1 MSNLPNKKIWNKMTA
16 EQKKAYKVMYRQFEN
31 ELMELFS
38 YWVETVAHNLALIA
52 IGFIEKK

>member
-1 MSNLPNKKIWNKMTA
+1 MPNKKIWNKLTT
-16 EQKKAYKVMYRQFEN
+16 EQKKAYKVKYRQFEN

-52 IGFIEKK
+52 IGFIDKK

>member
-1 MSNLPNKKIWNKMTA
+1 MKPNKKIWNKMTA
-16 EQKKAYKVMYRQFEN
+16 EEKKAYKVKYRQFEN

-52 IGFIEKK
+52 IGFIDKN